1 MKTKTLALTAVAAL
15 ALPAA
20 AQATKP
26 AEPGKDGREK
36 AASKKAA
43 KTPKKPKGVGFTVK
57 GTGLTALPVADGAL
71 NGTLSL
77 DPASANKHAR
87 TLLGLSTEDVDGT
100 VVTQPFGVAGD
111 EVVVKYVG
119 LTAADA
125 LQATDVVKVQGKV
138 ARTGKGKAKTLGTLD
153 IRRITITRETAE
165 EQAPAPTQS

>member
-1 MKTKTLALTAVAAL
+1 MKTKTAALTAVAAL

-36 AASKKAA
+36 AAGKQAA
-43 KTPKKPKGVGFTVK
+43 KTPKKPKGV
-57 GTGLTALPVADGAL
+57 GLTALPVADGAL

-77 DPASANKHAR
+77 DPTSANKHAR

-111 EVVVKYVG
+111 QVVVKYVG
-119 LTAADA
+119 LTATDA

-138 ARTGKGKAKTLGTLD
+138 TRTGKGKAKTLGTLD
-153 IRRITITRETAE
+153 IRRITITREAAE
-165 EQAPAPTQS
+165 EETPAPTQS